1 MNPDIAM
8 NEQIMRESKI
18 KSKSKM
24 NPDHGDERLHR
35 EQPHNP
41 NMKTK
46 LLKILCLTLTASL
59 FLLVPS
65 APAAPS
71 QTLRGHVPSTVAQVK
86 PTGRLPA
93 TNRLHLAVAL
103 APRNRDGLLKLLQD
117 QQDPHSPSYHQY
129 LSLEEFTS
137 RFGPTAQN
145 YQKAMDFAQANGLKV
160 SGTYSNRI
168 ILDME
173 GAVPDVEKALHVT
186 LRTYQHPKEKREFY
200 APDTEPSLD
209 LAVPLLNIT
218 GLDNYSLPHR
228 TSHRKPIQPT
238 HNGGAANGVTPNGPR
253 PDGYSGPA
261 GYAPADLRKAYVPG
275 TTLTGAGQSVGLV
288 EFSVD
293 AVPPFTGG
301 YYDSDLVAYENE
313 FGLPHISVTTVPVS
327 GGLITAMNSGQI
339 ECTLD
344 IEMVMAMAPGAS
356 IYVFE
361 CPFYFND
368 LLSAMVSYTSI
379 KQFSSSWYGGIALEP
394 NFGGDFLLMEMAA
407 QGQSFFEASGDYD
420 AYTGSYPREADWPED
435 SPYATVVGGTRLTMN
450 GLGASYASETV
461 WNDYA
466 PPNQL
471 NVAGSGGGISQY
483 YAIPY
488 WQQGIS
494 MTANHGSTTQRNVP
508 DVAMVAIGLDAYI
521 NGADGGG
528 GGTSASAPL
537 WAGFMALVNQQA
549 ASLGNPSAGFINP
562 AIYAIGQ
569 GMGNTPYASAFHD
582 TTTGSNAAPVGYPAV
597 AGYDL
602 CTGWG
607 TPAIGLINSLAGG
620 AAAPYHLVVMN
631 TNDSG
636 PGSLRQTISN
646 AVAGAYITFS
656 NSLAGAT
663 IRLTSGQLMITNN
676 LTIDASALPGGI
688 TLNGNHASRIFQIAS
703 VATGRMLALTLTNA
717 YSTGSGGAI
726 LNGGVLSLANCTLAG
741 NTGSGSLGGA
751 IGNLGPLTLT
761 GCTFSGNGA
770 GYGGAIQNQGTVC
783 TVQNCTFAGNTA
795 SAGGGGAIINS
806 FGATLNL
813 LHCTFTG
820 NSSSVQGGDIF
831 NSGSQVNLSNTILAT
846 STPDDIYNAA
856 GSTNTAGGSNIVQV
870 LVNAGTFSGTNTIL
884 AVNPQ
889 LAPLGNYGGPTQT
902 RPPMAGSP
910 AIDVAPFTTLLTD
923 QRGFPRVVGPAPDIG
938 AAEFQDASPIVTT
951 AADSGIGSLRYA
963 TTYTTNG
970 DYITFATNL
979 SGVTILSSGTLTLNK
994 NLTIDA
1000 SALPGG
1006 ITINGNQAGSV
1017 FLVTNGNVVLTAL
1030 TITNGYATG
1039 FAGGGGGIRNYGVLT
1054 LDRCTLAGNSS
1065 EVAGGIMNLYGILVV
1080 NESTLT
1086 GNSGSY
1092 GGGIENL
1099 EGAVTVNQSTLTGNS
1114 DPSGQAGGVYDYDQ
1128 YGSITIFNSII
1139 AGNTLPNTAGNGGQ
1153 AGTTSGIAVQTGVN
1167 LTSGNP
1173 LLAPLGHYG
1182 GPTPTMPPLPGSPA
1196 IDGCTNGTTFT
1207 TDQRGYPRSIGRAPD
1222 IGAVEG
1228 VHNPAGPGKL
1238 MNVTK
1243 LGNGSVSFTLTN
1255 YSDMSFTVLA
1265 STNLALPFSQW
1276 SNLGTMVESP
1286 LGSGQYP
1293 FIDLNATNYS
1303 QRFYDV
1309 ASP

>member
-1 MNPDIAM
+1 
-8 NEQIMRESKI
+8 
-18 KSKSKM
+18 
-24 NPDHGDERLHR
+24 
-35 EQPHNP
+35 
-41 NMKTK
+41 MKTNP
-46 LLKILCLTLTASL
+46 LRILSLTITASL
-59 FLLVPS
+59 LFLVPS
-65 APAAPS
+65 AQAAPW
-71 QTLRGHVPSTVAQVK
+71 QTLRGHVPAAVAHLQ
-86 PTGRLPA
+86 PTGLLPA

-103 APRNRDGLLKLLQD
+103 APRNRDGLEKLLQD

-137 RFGPTAQN
+137 RFGPTEQN
-145 YQKAMDFAQANGLKV
+145 YQKARDFAQANGLKV

-173 GAVPDVEKALHVT
+173 GAVPEVEKALHVT
-186 LRTYQHPKEKREFY
+186 MRTYQHPTEKREFY

-228 TSHRKPIQPT
+228 TFHRKPVQP
-238 HNGGAANGVTPNGPR
+238 APNGPT
-253 PDGYSGPA
+253 PNAASTTN
-261 GYAPADLRKAYVPG
+261 GYAPADLRNAYVPG

-288 EFSVD
+288 EFTAD
-293 AVPPFTGG
+293 PVPPFTGG
-301 YYDSDLVAYENE
+301 YYDSDLVAYETE
-313 FGLPHISVTTVPVS
+313 FGLPHISVTTVPVA
-327 GGLITAMNSGQI
+327 GGLVTAPGAGHF
-339 ECTLD
+339 ECTED

-361 CPFYFND
+361 CPFSFND

-379 KQFSSSWYGGIALEP
+379 KQFSSSWNGGIVLEP
-394 NFGGDFLLMEMAA
+394 NWGGDFLLMEMAA
-407 QGQSFFEASGDYD
+407 QGQSFFEASGDSD
-420 AYTGSYPREADWPED
+420 AYVGFVPREPEWPQD
-435 SPYATVVGGTRLTMN
+435 SSYATVVGGTALTMN
-450 GLGASYASETV
+450 GSGASYASETV
-461 WNDYA
+461 WNEYA

-471 NVAGSGGGISQY
+471 EVLGSGGGISQY

-488 WQQGIS
+488 WQQGLS
-494 MTANHGSTTQRNVP
+494 MTANHGSSTQRNVP
-508 DVAMVAIGLDAYI
+508 DVAMVAVDLDLYI
-521 NGADGGG
+521 DGSDQGG

-549 ASLGNPSAGFINP
+549 ASLGNSSAGFINP
-562 AIYAIGQ
+562 TIYAIGK
-569 GMGNTPYASAFHD
+569 GTGNTPYASAFHD
-582 TTTGSNAAPVGYPAV
+582 ITTGNNSVNGDGYPAV

-607 TPAIGLINSLAGG
+607 TPAIGLINALAGG
-620 AAAPYHLVVMN
+620 AAAPYHLVVLN

-636 PGSLRQTISN
+636 PGSFRQAISN
-646 AVAGAYITFS
+646 AVSGAYITFS

-663 IRLTSGQLMITNN
+663 IRLTSGQLLISSN

-688 TLNGNHASRIFQIAS
+688 TLNGNQASRIFQIAS
-703 VATGRMLALTLTNA
+703 GATGRMLALTLTNA

-726 LNGGVLSLANCTLAG
+726 FNGGVLSLANCTLAG

-751 IGNLGPLTLT
+751 IGSLGPLTLT

-770 GYGGAIQNQGTVC
+770 GYGGAIQIQGTAC
-783 TVQNCTFAGNTA
+783 TVQNCTFTGNT
-795 SAGGGGAIINS
+795 SSLGNGGAILNS
-806 FGATLNL
+806 FGAIMNI
-813 LHCTFTG
+813 LHCTFTS
-820 NSSSVQGGDIF
+820 NSASLHGGDID
-831 NSGSQVNLSNTILAT
+831 NTSSQLNITNTILAA

-870 LVNAGTFSGTNTIL
+870 LNNAGTLVGANTIL

-889 LAPLGNYGGPTQT
+889 LAPLGNYGGPTWTQ
-902 RPPMAGSP
+902 PPMPGSP
-910 AIDVAPFTTLLTD
+910 AIDAAPFTTLLTD
-923 QRGFPRVVGPAPDIG
+923 QRGYPRVVGPRPDIG

-970 DYITFATNL
+970 AYLTFATNL
-979 SGVTILSSGTLTLNK
+979 SGATILSSGTVTLNK

-1017 FLVTNGNVVLTAL
+1017 FQVTNANVVLTAL
-1030 TITNGYATG
+1030 TIINGYATG

-1054 LDRCTLAGNSS
+1054 LNRCTLAGNSS

-1086 GNSGSY
+1086 GNSGSD

-1099 EGAVTVNQSTLTGNS
+1099 EGAVTVNQSTLTGNT
-1114 DPSGQAGGVYDYDQ
+1114 DPSGKAGGIYNHDQ
-1128 YGSITIFNSII
+1128 YGSITLFNSII
-1139 AGNTLPNTAGNGGQ
+1139 AGNTLPNTAGDGGQ
-1153 AGTTSGIAVQTGVN
+1153 AGTTSGIAVQTGAN
-1167 LTSGNP
+1167 LTNGNP
-1173 LLAPLGHYG
+1173 LLAPLGNYG

-1207 TDQRGYPRSIGRAPD
+1207 TDQRGYPRTIGLAPD

-1228 VHNPAGPGKL
+1228 VHNPAGPGQLK
-1238 MNVTK
+1238 NVTR
-1243 LGNGSVSFTLTN
+1243 LGNSSVSFALTN

-1265 STNLALPFSQW
+1265 STNVALPFSQW
-1276 SNLGTMVESP
+1276 SNLGTAVESP

-1293 FIDLNATNYS
+1293 FTDLQATNYS
-1303 QRFYDV
+1303 QRYYGV